1 MSLVCVNNQALDVK
15 VWNGQRVVTFN
26 DVDRIHQR
34 VEGTASRNFKANRDK
49 FLENED
55 YFIAT
60 NAMVEQKDEIR
71 PLKIP
76 PRGLTLLT
84 EMGYL
89 MLVKSF
95 TDDLAWQ
102 VQRSLVQN
110 YFRGKEVTQ
119 STYQPRKVPVNY
131 NSMQK
136 LTFGGHPVMTVAQF
150 VGLFNLSKRTIL
162 DWTEKVCSKYSV
174 KMLTGEPL
182 ARYGKENN
190 IEFTGGK
197 LFIYD
202 EFESLN
208 LAEAL
213 KAPQDVIDFIKDYFK
228 PAYNPNIS
236 EKEFKLA
243 LQQADLLYKIAKDI
257 QDPYAKEQNLKA
269 VTAILINIGLWT
281 ETHHGY
287 NGVTSEWS
295 INSTEGWNKRVVMS
309 NAKRL
314 YLG

>member
-60 NAMVEQKDEIR
+60 NATVEQKDEIR

-110 YFRGKEVTQ
+110 YFRGKEDTQ
-119 STYQPRKVPVNY
+119 PTPPINY
-131 NSMQK
+131 TSIPK
-136 LTFGGHPVMTVAQF
+136 LTFGGHPIMTARQ
-150 VGLFNLSKRTIL
+150 LANLLSVTKRTIL

-190 IEFTGGK
+190 IKFTGGS
-197 LFIYD
+197 LFIYN

-208 LAEAL
+208 LAKAL
-213 KAPQDVIDFIKDYFK
+213 KAPQEVVDFIKGYFK
-228 PAYNPNIS
+228 PVYNPNIS
-236 EKEFKLA
+236 EKDFKLA

-281 ETHHGY
+281 EAHHGY
-287 NGVTSEWS
+287 NGITDEWS
-295 INSTEGWNKRVVMS
+295 INTTEGSNKMAVML
-309 NAKRL
+309 NAKRK